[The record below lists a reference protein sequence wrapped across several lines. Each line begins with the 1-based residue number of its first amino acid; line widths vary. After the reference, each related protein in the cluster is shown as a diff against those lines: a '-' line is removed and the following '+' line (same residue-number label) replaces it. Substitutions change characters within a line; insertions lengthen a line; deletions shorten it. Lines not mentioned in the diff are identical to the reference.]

1 MRAIQKHCPRRCIV
15 TGAIA
20 RLAPSPRGDG
30 STGLC
35 LSNCIVEGIDHD
47 FTVPEDH
54 LWVWFDS
61 AILAEN
67 MTARGYAIGST
78 VSYVGAIGRYR
89 RADGSEDYGIFHLP
103 GLTRYSFFVQ
113 EVFPNL
119 RDQRK
124 WDEILKALESGNI
137 YNDFRQL
144 SRKAFLAQVEER
156 KRDAIANLKRCVPPP
171 PPPSVP
177 GIQFPRTRTTPKNG
191 FGK

>member
-1 MRAIQKHCPRRCIV
+1 MRAIKKHCPRRCIV
-15 TGAIA
+15 TGTID
-20 RLAPSPRGDG
+20 RLAPSPRDNN

-35 LSNCIVEGIDHD
+35 LRDCIVEGIDHD

-61 AILAEN
+61 AMLADN

-78 VSYVGAIGRYR
+78 VSYVGAIARYR

-103 GLTRYSFFVQ
+103 GLTRYSFFLQ
-113 EVFPNL
+113 EVFPSL

-124 WDEILKALESGNI
+124 WAEILNALESGNI

-144 SRKAFLAQVEER
+144 PHKDFLTQIEER
-156 KRDAIANLKRCVPPP
+156 KRDAIANLKRCVPHP

-177 GIQFPRTRTTPKNG
+177 GIQFPQTKATSKNG
-191 FGK
+191 FGR